1 MLEAARD
8 NGGFSSVQATST
20 APTGGNSTS
29 AKNKS
34 KGVFATLNLSD
45 PESEDEVTT
54 GVHVITG
61 NSTWIKLLQV
71 SLFASKSR
79 S

>member
-8 NGGFSSVQATST
+8 NGGFSTVQATSL
-20 APTGGNSTS
+20 APTSGSSTP

-45 PESEDEVTT
+45 PESED
-54 GVHVITG
+54 
-61 NSTWIKLLQV
+61 
-71 SLFASKSR
+71 
-79 S
+79 